1 MTIVRTLFLYLNSEA
16 HGALLSFS
24 LAVARLISTQRS
36 VWFALNI
43 FNTIG
48 IGEWAMK
55 KIMIFLAWSFLFS
68 SPLHADQL
76 AWLKQ
81 QDAERAASL
90 LRGESELVLFCG
102 CCDSDVPVYLQLFD
116 AQAQHT
122 GTESYWEVQINAVD
136 YLDQSRVE
144 TIDLAYVW
152 IRRDNQAINLG
163 RALDLPCDPCQQ
175 AFLWDSPW
183 EQHEYSDEAVE
194 LTARLIY
201 NHGESR
207 GMYAYL
213 LRFVAEN
220 DATEEYYF
228 DVDFEFF
235 SALPFQLIE
244 DLHSYTS
251 GPAQAMLGR
260 LFEVTY
266 IKRYEYMEGAPH
278 PIYELRALKPLQQK
292 RSGRR

>member
-1 MTIVRTLFLYLNSEA
+1 MV
-16 HGALLSFS
+16 
-24 LAVARLISTQRS
+24 
-36 VWFALNI
+36 
-43 FNTIG
+43 
-48 IGEWAMK
+48 
-55 KIMIFLAWSFLFS
+55 FLAWSFLFS

-102 CCDSDVPVYLQLFD
+102 CCGSDVPVYLQLFD

-122 GTESYWEVQINAVD
+122 GTENYWEVQISAVD

-144 TIDLAYVW
+144 TIDLAYAW

-175 AFLWDSPW
+175 AFNWDSPW
-183 EQHEYSDEAVE
+183 EQHAYTNEEVE
-194 LTARLIY
+194 LVQRLVY
-201 NHGESR
+201 SHGESR
-207 GMYAYL
+207 GMYAYM
-213 LRFVAEN
+213 LRFVSES
-220 DATEEYYF
+220 DPIEEYYF

-235 SALPFQLIE
+235 KALPFQLID

-251 GPAQAMLGR
+251 GPNEAMLGR
-260 LFEVTY
+260 LFEVRY
-266 IKRYEYMEGAPH
+266 GLHYEYIEGTPQ
-278 PIYELRALKPLQQK
+278 PIYALRELKPLRQK
-292 RSGRR
+292 RAGRRLLLSYDLNL